1 MQILPAT
8 PARMYKVDKSGNI
21 LGTGTLDSYPVHFG
35 IIKGPVTSLCQASKI
50 VQCSWICIM
59 AESDNSER
67 LGMFN
72 NRYGPMGGGV
82 EVSF

>member
-1 MQILPAT
+1 M
-8 PARMYKVDKSGNI
+8 
-21 LGTGTLDSYPVHFG
+21 HFG
-35 IIKGPVTSLCQASKI
+35 IIEDLVTSLCQASKL

-67 LGMFN
+67 LEMFN

>member
-1 MQILPAT
+1 MDI
-8 PARMYKVDKSGNI
+8 
-21 LGTGTLDSYPVHFG
+21 LDSYPVHFG
-35 IIKGPVTSLCQASKI
+35 IIEGLVTSLCQASKL
-50 VQCSWICIM
+50 VQCLQICIM

-72 NRYGPMGGGV
+72 SSYGPMGGGV